1 MTTVKKKMQEK
12 KIFGKSL
19 KLKTLYITCG
29 SAIAPAE
36 ERILYT
42 RAKNL

>member
-19 KLKTLYITCG
+19 KLKDALYHLWKCYSTRRGADFI
-29 SAIAPAE
+29 
-36 ERILYT
+36 YT
-42 RAKNL
+42 G